1 MTARADATNRP
12 RQTFSR
18 SQRLRRR
25 TEFLHV
31 QESGAR
37 VTTRHL
43 LILLVPRPDG
53 QPTRLGVVASRK
65 VGGAVERNR
74 AKRLLREVFR
84 KNLATFP
91 LHTDVVIIT
100 RPGTHELDER
110 TLEAEIRAVAPL
122 LEKRAKSRSSGTAG
136 KTPFAKPQRGRP

>member
-1 MTARADATNRP
+1 MMAKAEGPKSP

-25 TEFLHV
+25 PEFLHV

-43 LILLVPRPDG
+43 LILLMPRSDG
-53 QPTRLGVVASRK
+53 RPTRLGVVASKK

-74 AKRLLREVFR
+74 AKRLLREIFR
-84 KNLATFP
+84 KNVAAFP
-91 LHTDVVIIT
+91 LHTDIVIIT
-100 RPGTHELDER
+100 RPGTDTLTESALQDEI
-110 TLEAEIRAVAPL
+110 LGVQNL
-122 LEKRAKSRSSGTAG
+122 LHKRAK
-136 KTPFAKPQRGRP
+136 GRPRVAEPDNQPGSRNQERP